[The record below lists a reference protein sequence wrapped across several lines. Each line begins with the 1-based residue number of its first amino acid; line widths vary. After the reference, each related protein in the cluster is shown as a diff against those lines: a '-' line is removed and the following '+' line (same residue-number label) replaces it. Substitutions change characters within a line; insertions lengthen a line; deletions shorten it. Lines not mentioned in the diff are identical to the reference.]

1 MKKIIGLVIVLVTL
15 TSVNVSC
22 QNSDSKG
29 KAGKQQL
36 NKMNQKLKSELEL
49 DEKQEVSWDEI
60 YKKYTIRFK
69 DLRADESID
78 REVKKEKAKSLFTEM
93 DKDVLAILN
102 EEQQKEYAELV
113 KQNRSMAK
121 EKYKNRHA
129 DNSGQSKGQHK
140 GQNIK
145 SELELSEDQSEKW
158 DEINEDYRTKMQS
171 LRKSGDLSSDVRK
184 NEMENLMG
192 EKDAEILAILD
203 SGQQANYLKIVD
215 ERRTQAKERKGK
227 GQY

>member
-15 TSVNVSC
+15 ISVNVSC
-22 QNSDSKG
+22 QSSESKE
-29 KAGKQQL
+29 KAGKQHL

-60 YKKYTIRFK
+60 YKKYTIRLK

-78 REVKKEKAKSLFTEM
+78 REVKKEKAKSLFAEM
-93 DKDVLAILN
+93 DIEVLSILN
-102 EEQQKEYAELV
+102 DEQQKEYTELV

-121 EKYKNRHA
+121 EKYKKRHA
-129 DNSGQSKGQHK
+129 DNSGQSKGQNK

-158 DEINEDYRTKMQS
+158 DEINADYRTKMQG
-171 LRKSGDLSSDVRK
+171 LRNGNDLSSDVKR